1 MSGELAIGMRV
12 RILVPLLDEIKDRG
26 VIAAV
31 LFLGTIKVF
40 PPVLF
45 LAMLAVCLAG
55 LVWASWKISHPST
68 KRQEPFH
75 SAPTEPVRSIR

>member
-1 MSGELAIGMRV
+1 MRISKQLVWANLLA
-12 RILVPLLDEIKDRG
+12 LALN
-26 VIAAV
+26 AAV

-45 LAMLAVCLAG
+45 LAMLAVCLVG